1 MFNALY
7 DPWIPVEYTDH
18 TRTELGIL
26 DTLTHSDRI
35 RTIADDAPTARA
47 IERLLI
53 AVVYHATAP
62 ARWRRL
68 LHDGIDI
75 EAITAYLQPRARAF
89 DLNRFLQTADTPASP
104 RARIDMRRLHLGS
117 ADMFRPHQDNTPATP
132 ARAIRLALTRLLWDD
147 SGIRS
152 GITGDRGGKS
162 MPIGPAYL
170 ATVPTTIANAST
182 LARTIALNMPEAPT
196 RAGLDDAPIWD
207 DEPARARRIQ
217 DTSDIGP
224 GRALIYPARR
234 ITLAITAD
242 QTITGALLS
251 NGDRL
256 RGTTWDTCE
265 PHGLLYR
272 THGRTKNAPD
282 QTVPRSRR
290 TITPWACLIDTGAPL
305 PIGIARALTNP
316 DTIDDRIYLRTTWA
330 ILDDNGQ
337 TQAIR
342 DATLPLRLDAHTP
355 TRIDNLRII
364 NAIIDQAAYLY
375 ATGESLHH
383 PEWTDADVRTRKER
397 HGEVIAAQFAPDI
410 SWYLSGDDH
419 SLTQIRRALIDTA
432 QEAENQV
439 IITTMRAPHRT
450 SPDGTTGTVIAAAAR
465 NLIDSIDALT
475 ITPPLS

>member
-26 DTLTHSDRI
+26 DTLTHSDHI

-53 AVVYHATAP
+53 AVVYHAAAP

-89 DLNRFLQTADTPASP
+89 ELNRFLQTADTPASP
-104 RARIDMRRLHLGS
+104 RARIDMSRLHLGS
-117 ADMFRPHQDNTPATP
+117 ADMFRPYQDNAPATP

-152 GITGDRGGKS
+152 GIAGDRGGKS

-182 LARTIALNMPEAPT
+182 LERTIALNMPEAPT
-196 RAGLDDAPIWD
+196 CAGIDDAPIWD
-207 DEPARARRIQ
+207 DEPARERRTQ
-217 DTSDIGP
+217 DTSGIGP

-234 ITLAITAD
+234 ITLAITPD
-242 QTITGALLS
+242 QTVTGALLS

-272 THGRTKNAPD
+272 TYGRTKNAPD

-305 PIGIARALTNP
+305 PIGITRALTNP
-316 DTIDDRIYLRTTWA
+316 DPIDDRIHLRTTWA
-330 ILDDNGQ
+330 ILDNYGQ

-342 DATLPLRLDAHTP
+342 DATLSLRLDAHTP

-383 PEWTDADVRTRKER
+383 PEWTDADVRTHKEH
-397 HGEVIAAQFAPDI
+397 HGELIAEQFAPDI
-410 SWYLSGDDH
+410 SRYLAGDEH
-419 SLTQIRRALIDTA
+419 ALTEMRRALIATV
-432 QEAENQV
+432 QEAESQV
-439 IITTMRAPHRT
+439 IIITMRAPHRT
-450 SPDGTTGTVIAAAAR
+450 SPDGATGNVIAAAAR
-465 NLIDSIDALT
+465 NLIDSINALT
-475 ITPPLS
+475 TTPPRP

>member
-1 MFNALY
+1 MFNALN
-7 DPWIPVEYTDH
+7 DPWIPVEYIDN

-35 RTIADDAPTARA
+35 RIITDDAPTVRA

-53 AVVYHATAP
+53 AIVYHATAP

-68 LHDGIDI
+68 FRDGIDI
-75 EAITAYLQPRARAF
+75 EAITTYLHPRAHAF
-89 DLNRFLQTADTPASP
+89 DLNRFLQTSDTPASP
-104 RARIDMRRLHLGS
+104 RARIDMSRLNLGNAS
-117 ADMFRPHQDNTPATP
+117 MFCPNRDSIPVIPAQ
-132 ARAIRLALTRLLWDD
+132 AIRLALTRLLWDD

-196 RAGLDDAPIWD
+196 RAGLDDTPIWD
-207 DEPARARRIQ
+207 DEPARERCTQ

-234 ITLAITAD
+234 ITLAITPD

-265 PHGLLYR
+265 AHGLLYR
-272 THGRTKNAPD
+272 THGRAKNAPD
-282 QTVPRSRR
+282 QTTPRSRR

-305 PIGIARALTNP
+305 PIGITRALTAP
-316 DTIDDRIYLRTTWA
+316 DIVDSSIQLRTTWA
-330 ILDDNGQ
+330 ILDNNGQ

-342 DATLPLRLDAHTP
+342 NATLPLRLDAHTP

-364 NAIIDQAAYLY
+364 NAIIDHAAFLY

-383 PEWTDADVRTRKER
+383 PEWTDADVRTHKER
-397 HGEVIAAQFAPDI
+397 HGEVIAEQFAPDI
-410 SWYLSGDDH
+410 SRYLAGDEH
-419 SLTQIRRALIDTA
+419 ALTEMRRALIATV
-432 QEAENQV
+432 QEAESQV
-439 IITTMRAPHRT
+439 IIITMRAPHRT
-450 SPDGTTGTVIAAAAR
+450 SPDGATGNVIATAAR
-465 NLIDSIDALT
+465 NLIDSINTLT
-475 ITPPLS
+475 IT

>member
-7 DPWIPVEYTDH
+7 DPWIPVEYTDN
-18 TRTELGIL
+18 TRAELGIL

-35 RTIADDAPTARA
+35 RIIADDAPTARA

-62 ARWRRL
+62 VRWRRL

-75 EAITAYLQPRARAF
+75 EVITAYLQPCARAF
-89 DLNRFLQTADTPASP
+89 DLGRFLQTSDTPASP
-104 RARIDMRRLHLGS
+104 RARIDMSRLHLGS
-117 ADMFRPHQDNTPATP
+117 MDMFRPHQDNTPATP
-132 ARAIRLALTRLLWDD
+132 AQGIRLALTRLLWDD
-147 SGIRS
+147 NGIRS
-152 GITGDRGGKS
+152 GIAGDRGGKS

-182 LARTIALNMPEAPT
+182 LARTIALNMPEALT
-196 RAGLDDAPIWD
+196 RTDIDDAPIWD
-207 DEPARARRIQ
+207 DEPARERRTQ
-217 DTSDIGP
+217 DTSEIGP

-242 QTITGALLS
+242 QTVTGALLS

-305 PIGIARALTNP
+305 PIGIARALTTP
-316 DTIDDRIYLRTTWA
+316 DVLEDRISLRTTWA

-342 DATLPLRLDAHTP
+342 DATIPLRLDAHTP

-364 NAIIDQAAYLY
+364 NAIIDHAAYLY

-383 PEWTDADVRTRKER
+383 PEWTDADVRTRKES
-397 HGEVIAAQFAPDI
+397 HGEQIAFEFAPDI
-410 SWYLSGDDH
+410 SHYLSGDDQA
-419 SLTQIRRALIDTA
+419 LTQIRRMLIDTA

-439 IITTMRAPHRT
+439 IVTMMRAPHRT
-450 SPDGTTGTVIAAAAR
+450 SPDGTAGSVIAAAAR
-465 NLIDSIDALT
+465 NLIDSIDTLT

>member
-1 MFNALY
+1 MFNALT
-7 DPWIPVEYTDH
+7 DPWIPVEYADH

-35 RTIADDAPTARA
+35 RIIADDAPTARA

-75 EAITAYLQPRARAF
+75 EAIATYLQPRARAF
-89 DLNRFLQTADTPASP
+89 DLNRFLQTSDTPASP
-104 RARIDMRRLHLGS
+104 RARIDMSRLHLGS
-117 ADMFRPHQDNTPATP
+117 PDMFRPNQDNTPATP

-152 GITGDRGGKS
+152 GVTGDRGGKS

-170 ATVPTTIANAST
+170 ATVPTTIAYAST

-196 RAGLDDAPIWD
+196 RAGIDDAPIWD
-207 DEPARARRIQ
+207 DEPARARRTQ
-217 DTSDIGP
+217 DASDIGP

-234 ITLAITAD
+234 ITLAIAPD

-256 RGTTWDTCE
+256 RGTTWDMCE

-282 QTVPRSRR
+282 QTIPRSRR
-290 TITPWACLIDTGAPL
+290 TITPWACLIDNGAPL
-305 PIGIARALTNP
+305 PIGITRALTNP
-316 DTIDDRIYLRTTWA
+316 DPIDERIHLRTTWA

-383 PEWTDADVRTRKER
+383 PEWTDADVRTSKER
-397 HGEVIAAQFAPDI
+397 HGEIIVAQFAPDI
-410 SWYLSGDDH
+410 SWYLSGDDRA
-419 SLTQIRRALIDTA
+419 LTQIRRTLINTA
-432 QEAENQV
+432 QDAENQV

-450 SPDGTTGTVIAAAAR
+450 SPDGTTGNIIAASAR
-465 NLIDSIDALT
+465 NLIDSIDTLT

>member
-26 DTLTHSDRI
+26 DTLTHSDHI

-53 AVVYHATAP
+53 AVVYHAAAP

-75 EAITAYLQPRARAF
+75 EAIIAYLQPRARAF

-104 RARIDMRRLHLGS
+104 RARVDMSRLHLGS
-117 ADMFRPHQDNTPATP
+117 ADMFRPHQDNAPATP

-182 LARTIALNMPEAPT
+182 LERTIALNMPEAPT
-196 RAGLDDAPIWD
+196 RAGIDDAPIWD
-207 DEPARARRIQ
+207 DEPARERRAQ

-234 ITLAITAD
+234 ITLAITPD
-242 QTITGALLS
+242 QTVTGALLS

-272 THGRTKNAPD
+272 TYGRTKNAPD
-282 QTVPRSRR
+282 QTIPRSRR
-290 TITPWACLIDTGAPL
+290 TITPWSCLIDTGAPL
-305 PIGIARALTNP
+305 PIGITRALTNP
-316 DTIDDRIYLRTTWA
+316 DPIDDRIHLRTTWA
-330 ILDDNGQ
+330 ILDNYGQ

-342 DATLPLRLDAHTP
+342 NATLPLRLDAHTP

-383 PEWTDADVRTRKER
+383 PEWTDADVRTHKEH
-397 HGEVIAAQFAPDI
+397 HGELIAEQFAPDI
-410 SWYLSGDDH
+410 GRYLAGDEH
-419 SLTQIRRALIDTA
+419 ALTEMRRALIATV
-432 QEAENQV
+432 QEAESQV
-439 IITTMRAPHRT
+439 IIITMRAPHRT
-450 SPDGTTGTVIAAAAR
+450 SPDGATGNVIAAAAR
-465 NLIDSIDALT
+465 NLIDSINTLT
-475 ITPPLS
+475 TTPPRP

>member
-1 MFNALY
+1 MFNALT

-26 DTLTHSDRI
+26 DALTHSDRI
-35 RTIADDAPTARA
+35 RIIADDAPTARA

-68 LHDGIDI
+68 FHDGIDI
-75 EAITAYLQPRARAF
+75 EAIATYLQPRARAF
-89 DLNRFLQTADTPASP
+89 DLNRFLQTSDTPASP
-104 RARIDMRRLHLGS
+104 RARIDMSRLHLGS
-117 ADMFRPHQDNTPATP
+117 TDMFRPNQDNTPATP

-170 ATVPTTIANAST
+170 
-182 LARTIALNMPEAPT
+182 MPEAPT
-196 RAGLDDAPIWD
+196 RTDIDDAPIWD
-207 DEPARARRIQ
+207 DEPARERRTQ

-234 ITLAITAD
+234 ITLAITPD
-242 QTITGALLS
+242 HTITGALLS

-290 TITPWACLIDTGAPL
+290 TITPWACLIDTGASL
-305 PIGIARALTNP
+305 PIGITRALTSP
-316 DTIDDRIYLRTTWA
+316 DPIDDRIYLRTTWA

-342 DATLPLRLDAHTP
+342 DATLPLCLDAHTS

-383 PEWTDADVRTRKER
+383 PEWADADVRTCKER
-397 HGEVIAAQFAPDI
+397 HGEIIAAQFAPDI
-410 SWYLSGDDH
+410 SWYLSGDDRA
-419 SLTQIRRALIDTA
+419 LTQIRRALIDTA
-432 QEAENQV
+432 QDAENQV
-439 IITTMRAPHRT
+439 LITTMRAPHRT
-450 SPDGTTGTVIAAAAR
+450 SPDGTTGTVIATAAH
-465 NLIDSIDALT
+465 NLLDSIDTLT

>member
-1 MFNALY
+1 MFNALT
-7 DPWIPVEYTDH
+7 DPWIPVEYTDN

-89 DLNRFLQTADTPASP
+89 DLDRFLQTSDTPASP
-104 RARIDMRRLHLGS
+104 RARIDMSRLHLGS
-117 ADMFRPHQDNTPATP
+117 PDMFRPHQDNTPATP

-170 ATVPTTIANAST
+170 ATVPTTIAYAST

-207 DEPARARRIQ
+207 DEPARARRTQ

-234 ITLAITAD
+234 ITLAIAHD

-256 RGTTWDTCE
+256 HGTTWDMCE

-282 QTVPRSRR
+282 HTIPRSRR
-290 TITPWACLIDTGAPL
+290 AITPWACLIDTGAPL

-316 DTIDDRIYLRTTWA
+316 DPIDDRIHLRTTWA
-330 ILDDNGQ
+330 ILDNHGQ

-397 HGEVIAAQFAPDI
+397 HGEIIAAQFAPDI
-410 SWYLSGDDH
+410 SCYLSGDDH
-419 SLTQIRRALIDTA
+419 ALTQIRRTLIDTA

-450 SPDGTTGTVIAAAAR
+450 SPDGTTGNIIAAAAR
-465 NLIDSIDALT
+465 NLLDSIDTLT
-475 ITPPLS
+475 TTPPLS

>member
-1 MFNALY
+1 MFNALTN
-7 DPWIPVEYTDH
+7 PWIPVEYTDN
-18 TRTELGIL
+18 TRAELGIL
-26 DTLTHSDRI
+26 DTLTHSDHI

-53 AVVYHATAP
+53 AIVYYATAP

-68 LHDGIDI
+68 FHDGIDI
-75 EAITAYLQPRARAF
+75 EAITTYLQPRARAF
-89 DLNRFLQTADTPASP
+89 DLNRFLQTSDAPASP
-104 RARIDMRRLHLGS
+104 RARIDMSRLHLGS
-117 ADMFRPHQDNTPATP
+117 ADMFRSYQDNMPATP
-132 ARAIRLALTRLLWDD
+132 AQAIRLTLTRLLWDD
-147 SGIRS
+147 NGIRS

-170 ATVPTTIANAST
+170 ATMPTTIATAST

-196 RAGLDDAPIWD
+196 RADIDDAPIWD
-207 DEPARARRIQ
+207 DEPARERRTQ

-234 ITLAITAD
+234 ITLAIAPD
-242 QTITGALLS
+242 HTITGALLS

-256 RGTTWDTCE
+256 RGTTWDTSE

-272 THGRTKNAPD
+272 THGHAKNAPD
-282 QTVPRSRR
+282 RTIPRSRR

-305 PIGIARALTNP
+305 PIGITRALTNP
-316 DTIDDRIYLRTTWA
+316 DSIDERIYLRTTWA
-330 ILDDNGQ
+330 ILDNNGQ

-342 DATLPLRLDAHTP
+342 DATLPLHLDAHTP

-364 NAIIDQAAYLY
+364 NAIIDHAAYLY

-397 HGEVIAAQFAPDI
+397 HGELIAFQFAPDI
-410 SWYLSGDDH
+410 SSYLSGDDQAL
-419 SLTQIRRALIDTA
+419 SQIRRTLIDTA

-439 IITTMRAPHRT
+439 IITMMRAPHRT
-450 SPDGTTGTVIAAAAR
+450 TPDGTTSEAIAASAR
-465 NLIDSIDALT
+465 NLIDSIDTLT
-475 ITPPLS
+475 TT

>member
-53 AVVYHATAP
+53 AVVYHAAAP

-75 EAITAYLQPRARAF
+75 KAITAYLQPRARAF
-89 DLNRFLQTADTPASP
+89 DLDRFLQTADTPASP
-104 RARIDMRRLHLGS
+104 RARIDMSRLHLGS
-117 ADMFRPHQDNTPATP
+117 PDMFRPNQDNTPATP

-196 RAGLDDAPIWD
+196 RTDIDDAPIWD
-207 DEPARARRIQ
+207 DEPARARRTQ

-234 ITLAITAD
+234 ITLAITPD

-272 THGRTKNAPD
+272 TLGRTKNAPD
-282 QTVPRSRR
+282 QTIPRSRR
-290 TITPWACLIDTGAPL
+290 AITPWACLIDNGAPL
-305 PIGIARALTNP
+305 PIGITRALTNP
-316 DTIDDRIYLRTTWA
+316 DPIDDRIHLRTTWA
-330 ILDDNGQ
+330 ILDNHGQ

-397 HGEVIAAQFAPDI
+397 HGEIIAAQFAPDI
-410 SWYLSGDDH
+410 RCYLSGDDQA
-419 SLTQIRRALIDTA
+419 LTQIRRTLIDTA
-432 QEAENQV
+432 TDAENQV
-439 IITTMRAPHRT
+439 IITTMCTPHRT
-450 SPDGTTGTVIAAAAR
+450 SPDGTTGTVIATAAR
-465 NLIDSIDALT
+465 NLLDSIDTLT
-475 ITPPLS
+475 TTPPLS